1 MTEPYVIHGR
11 GKDQCPPNTF
21 CLFADINFNVGGPRT
36 SILVIPAGSTSNNF
50 SEHGFNQSDDGVSS
64 VVNGTKE
71 ENALFTKIDQGGHR
85 LPVPA
90 GSAIADLTKFKLP
103 GSRTGTWNDQPQSA
117 LAYQEVVP
125 VPVIDQPLDDAKVE
139 NARQPVSGTATG
151 AVDKVE
157 IYDELKLIGTAP
169 VSNGKWTFTP
179 STDWSEG
186 KHELAVLAVHGTAKS
201 GRAYRNFYL
210 VKPTATVQIIT
221 PKNGAHVDASARIEG
236 HAFNAGTVELRDGA
250 NSLGTVPVAANKWVY
265 ANTAG
270 WALGEHTVHATAVS
284 GGIRSPEAQ
293 TTFTVEKRNL
303 KVSYEFTGSWSDSSS
318 GHEEQVYSYNIVLT
332 ADTKSVERWRLGFK
346 QLPAKAHLAKMF
358 TDIFWGMVIHDGTDG
373 TVQLG
378 SPPPEQGKH
387 IIFAGKELHVQVQ
400 VAFPDKNTAHE
411 KLYGLFAEDWG
422 DTA

>member
-21 CLFADINFNVGGPRT
+21 CLFADINFNVDGPRT

-64 VVNGTKE
+64 VVNGTNE

-85 LPVPA
+85 FPVPA
-90 GSAIADLTKFKLP
+90 KSEIADLTKYKLP

-117 LAYQEVVP
+117 LAYKEVVP
-125 VPVIDQPLDDAKVE
+125 VPVIDQPLADAKVE
-139 NARQPVSGTATG
+139 NATQHVSGTAPG

-157 IYDELKLIGTAP
+157 IYDELKLIGTVP
-169 VSNGKWTFTP
+169 VSNGQWTFTP

-186 KHELAVLAVHGTAKS
+186 KHELAVLAVHGSAKS

-210 VKPTATVQIIT
+210 VKPTATVQITT
-221 PKNGAHVDASARIEG
+221 PKNGAHVDDSAHIEG
-236 HAFNAGTVELRDGA
+236 HAFHAGAVELKDGDTA
-250 NSLGTVPVAANKWVY
+250 LGTVPVTGDMWAY
-265 ANTAG
+265 AHAEA

-284 GGIRSPEAQ
+284 GGIRSTEAR
-293 TTFTVEKRNL
+293 TTFTVEKQNL
-303 KVSYEFTGSWSDSSS
+303 NVTYQFSGSWSDTTS
-318 GHEEQVYSYNIVLT
+318 GVEEHVYSYNIVLT

-358 TDIFWGMVIHDGTDG
+358 TDTFWGVIIKDGADG
-373 TVQLG
+373 TVLLG

-400 VAFPDKNTAHE
+400 VAFPDKNSAHE

-422 DTA
+422 KSA